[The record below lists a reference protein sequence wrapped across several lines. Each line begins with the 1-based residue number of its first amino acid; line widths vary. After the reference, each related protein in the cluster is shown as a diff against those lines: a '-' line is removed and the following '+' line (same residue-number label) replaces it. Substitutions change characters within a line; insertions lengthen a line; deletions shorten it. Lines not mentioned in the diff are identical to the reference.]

1 MTTYAGQSVR
11 RFEDHRLLTGLSSYV
26 DDMQLPG
33 MLHALVLRSPHAH
46 AVLRSID
53 TTAAAAMP
61 GVAAVITAGDLSGL
75 AAQLPTR
82 LSSETD
88 DIPPP
93 RHPVLADGKVCYVGQ
108 AVAIVVA
115 EDIYTAADA
124 LEQIVVDYELLP
136 SIVDPSQALEA
147 GAPVVHEDLGGN
159 ICLRTVNSG
168 GDIDAAFASA
178 DRVVSQQYRVQRL
191 APAPMEP
198 RGLLASY
205 DRDNDLLS
213 VWDSTQHPHEVRGH
227 LVDILGR
234 TEEGVRVAAPDVG
247 GGFGEKGCLF
257 SEEVAVPYLSMQ
269 LGRPI
274 KWVESRQ
281 ENMLCFHGRG
291 FDLEMSAAVKN
302 DGTVLG
308 IRVRVVADLGAF
320 FFLSTPTI
328 PVLTSHRL
336 TGPYRTPAMRV
347 DVKGVVTNKP
357 PTGAYRGAGGP
368 EAAFCMERTIDL
380 VAGELGIDPAEVRRR
395 NFIPPDAFPYETPTG
410 ITYDSGNY
418 AAAFDRS
425 LEMAG
430 YFGWQ
435 ERSRDSRNSGGPLI
449 GVGLA
454 TVVKGSGAKT
464 TVLTDHARVIVDES
478 GQVTVHTGVSP
489 HGQGTETTFAQMA
502 ADELGIAPG
511 DVRVLHSDTDVL
523 PAGGGTSASRG
534 LIAGGTALHVVL
546 QEAKEKL
553 AYIASHLLDC
563 PPEDVVLMGGQAV
576 NRYRPDSGVFFAQ
589 VAGAAYNEELLPQGA
604 EPGLDFKGTNTLDRS
619 PYSFGSHVAVVEVSR
634 ENGAIKILQYVA
646 VHDSGKIINPMLA
659 DGQVHGAIAQGIG
672 EALLEGMVYNQD
684 GQPLS
689 GSLMD
694 YALPKTIDLP
704 DFELDT
710 METLSPI
717 TALGVKGIG
726 ELPTLAAPVAIANA
740 VMNALSGAGVRHIN
754 TPLTP
759 QKVWEA
765 LQGLN

>member
-1 MTTYAGQSVR
+1 MTTYAGQSIR

-53 TTAAAAMP
+53 TIAAAAMP
-61 GVAAVITAGDLSGL
+61 GVAAVITASGLSGL

-82 LSSETD
+82 LSNEVD
-88 DIPPP
+88 NIAPP
-93 RHPVLADGKVCYVGQ
+93 RHPVLAEGKVCYVGQ

-136 SIVDPSQALEA
+136 AIVDPSQALEA
-147 GAPVVHEDLGGN
+147 GAPVVHEYLGSN
-159 ICLRTVNSG
+159 VCLRTVNSG

-227 LVDILGR
+227 LVHILGR

-257 SEEVAVPYLSMQ
+257 SEEVAVPYLCMQ

-347 DVKGVVTNKP
+347 DVEGVVTNKP

-380 VAGELGIDPAEVRRR
+380 VASELGIDPAEVRRR
-395 NFIPPDAFPYETPTG
+395 NFIPSNAFPHETPTG

-418 AAAFDRS
+418 AAAFDHS
-425 LEMAG
+425 LEMAD

-435 ERSRDSRNSGGPLI
+435 ERSRDSRDSGGPLI

-464 TVLTDHARVIVDES
+464 TVLTDHARVIVGES

-489 HGQGTETTFAQMA
+489 HGQGTETTFAQMT

-534 LIAGGTALHVVL
+534 LIAGGTALHMVL

-563 PPEDVVLMGGQAV
+563 PPEDVVLTGGQAV
-576 NRYRPDSGVFFAQ
+576 NRYRPNSGVSFAQ

-604 EPGLDFKGTNTLDRS
+604 EPGLDFKGSNTLDRS

-672 EALLEGMVYNQD
+672 EALLEGMVYSQD